1 MCGATTTIDRS
12 KIFFKI
18 NKSSDKWIV
27 SDTWTVSDEWIASAR
42 DAETREGG
50 REETRAVVRR
60 RAREFC
66 FVRIVIVSCRRR
78 IVSSSSSSRSRNG
91 EDAKTRVKKSASG
104 DSRARRRRRSRS
116 RSRDRAFVARE
127 SHARIARLDER
138 VRARRERIA
147 RLEIVRFFT
156 PPPRVPRRRLRRESS
171 VDARDQKILPKT
183 VIPTPVRRLSPR
195 PTTRRSRGRTPR
207 NPSRRRGARARAS
220 SRSRLRLATSPAT
233 PRRRFYSPPRR
244 RDTPSRV
251 FPSTTP
257 TRRVSSRSDVRF
269 ARTKRAKSQSSRE
282 RERHEPSRDE
292 TRRDE
297 TNESN
302 DAPRSRVLRRRRRRT
317 RRRRNTA
324 PARRARFHPSVAP
337 SRTYEP
343 TNTNASVARAHAF
356 DSRRHRG
363 IESNLDDGVMMS
375 RAVRMASTRARERK
389 KGASR
394 SRGRSRVRSVARV
407 DDASSCMHARM
418 HSRARV
424 VEDVCLVPDV
434 YRGMSPRVR
443 SICPSRVR

>member
-282 RERHEPSRDE
+282 RERDTNRPE

-297 TNESN
+297 TRRMNRTTHPGRASSVDDD
-302 DAPRSRVLRRRRRRT
+302 DAPDAVVTQRLHDARDFIRRLRRHAPTNQRT
-317 RRRRNTA
+317 R
-324 PARRARFHPSVAP
+324 
-337 SRTYEP
+337 
-343 TNTNASVARAHAF
+343 
-356 DSRRHRG
+356 
-363 IESNLDDGVMMS
+363 
-375 RAVRMASTRARERK
+375 TRQ
-389 KGASR
+389 
-394 SRGRSRVRSVARV
+394 
-407 DDASSCMHARM
+407 
-418 HSRARV
+418 SRARIHSIRV
-424 VEDVCLVPDV
+424 VIAASN
-434 YRGMSPRVR
+434 RTSTTGS
-443 SICPSRVR
+443 

>member
-18 NKSSDKWIV
+18 NKS

-104 DSRARRRRRSRS
+104 DSRARRRRRPRS

-171 VDARDQKILPKT
+171 VDARDQKIPKT

-244 RDTPSRV
+244 RDIPSRV

-297 TNESN
+297 TNEST

-324 PARRARFHPSVAP
+324 PARRARFHRSVAP

-343 TNTNASVARAHAF
+343 TNTNASVARAHSL

-375 RAVRMASTRARERK
+375 RAVRMASTRAREREK
-389 KGASR
+389 KKVRRVREVGRAFGASR
-394 SRGRSRVRSVARV
+394 GSMTRRRARTRACIHACIRAR
-407 DDASSCMHARM
+407 ASSRM
-418 HSRARV
+418 SV
-424 VEDVCLVPDV
+424 W
-434 YRGMSPRVR
+434 YRTYMGV
-443 SICPSRVR
+443 

>member
-18 NKSSDKWIV
+18 NKS

-104 DSRARRRRRSRS
+104 DSRARRRRRPRS

-171 VDARDQKILPKT
+171 VDARDQKIPKT

-244 RDTPSRV
+244 RDIPSRV

-297 TNESN
+297 TRRMNRPTHPGRASSVDDD
-302 DAPRSRVLRRRRRRT
+302 DAPDAVVTQRLHD
-317 RRRRNTA
+317 
-324 PARRARFHPSVAP
+324 ARDFIVR
-337 SRTYEP
+337 
-343 TNTNASVARAHAF
+343 
-356 DSRRHRG
+356 SRRHAPTNQR
-363 IESNLDDGVMMS
+363 
-375 RAVRMASTRARERK
+375 TRTRQ
-389 KGASR
+389 
-394 SRGRSRVRSVARV
+394 
-407 DDASSCMHARM
+407 
-418 HSRARV
+418 SRARIHSIRV
-424 VEDVCLVPDV
+424 VIAASN
-434 YRGMSPRVR
+434 RTSTTGS
-443 SICPSRVR
+443 

>member
-18 NKSSDKWIV
+18 NKS

-104 DSRARRRRRSRS
+104 DSRARRRRRPRS

-207 NPSRRRGARARAS
+207 NPSRRRGARARVIA
-220 SRSRLRLATSPAT
+220 LATSSRDIPGDAETTVLFAT
-233 PRRRFYSPPRR
+233 A
-244 RDTPSRV
+244 
-251 FPSTTP
+251 P
-257 TRRVSSRSDVRF
+257 TRHSI
-269 ARTKRAKSQSSRE
+269 
-282 RERHEPSRDE
+282 
-292 TRRDE
+292 
-297 TNESN
+297 ESF
-302 DAPRSRVLRRRRRRT
+302 SI
-317 RRRRNTA
+317 
-324 PARRARFHPSVAP
+324 HHS
-337 SRTYEP
+337 
-343 TNTNASVARAHAF
+343 NASSFVA
-356 DSRRHRG
+356 
-363 IESNLDDGVMMS
+363 I
-375 RAVRMASTRARERK
+375 
-389 KGASR
+389 
-394 SRGRSRVRSVARV
+394 
-407 DDASSCMHARM
+407 
-418 HSRARV
+418 
-424 VEDVCLVPDV
+424 
-434 YRGMSPRVR
+434 
-443 SICPSRVR
+443 

>member
-1 MCGATTTIDRS
+1 M
-12 KIFFKI
+12 
-18 NKSSDKWIV
+18 
-27 SDTWTVSDEWIASAR
+27 
-42 DAETREGG
+42 
-50 REETRAVVRR
+50 RAVVRR
-60 RAREFC
+60 RARVVLFRS
-66 FVRIVIVSCRRR
+66 F
-78 IVSSSSSSRSRNG
+78 VSSSYRVVIVVVVVVAVSKRRRR
-91 EDAKTRVKKSASG
+91 EDAREKSPSG
-104 DSRARRRRRSRS
+104 DPRARRSSSIAISRPRVRRARSSRANHAPRRTRSRET
-116 RSRDRAFVARE
+116 RE
-127 SHARIARLDER
+127 NRTPRNR
-138 VRARRERIA
+138 TF
-147 RLEIVRFFT
+147 FFT

-207 NPSRRRGARARAS
+207 HPSRRRGARARAS

-257 TRRVSSRSDVRF
+257 TRRVSSRSDVREND
-269 ARTKRAKSQSSRE
+269 TKRNVESVLERE
-282 RERHEPSRDE
+282 RERDTNRPE

-297 TNESN
+297 TRHHAST
-302 DAPRSRVLRRRRRRT
+302 DAPRSRVRRRRRRRT

-324 PARRARFHPSVAP
+324 PARRARFHRSVAP

-375 RAVRMASTRARERK
+375 RAVRMASTREREREK
-389 KGASR
+389 RCVAFA
-394 SRGRSRVRSVARV
+394 RSVAR
-407 DDASSCMHARM
+407 SER
-418 HSRARV
+418 RAGR
-424 VEDVCLVPDV
+424 
-434 YRGMSPRVR
+434 
-443 SICPSRVR
+443 